1 MPTSSSGRQASQAHR
16 KWKVANMARALVGY
30 VGTSN
35 EHVLAYE
42 VTRLRRR
49 VAELEAQLAELRTE
63 HAGDLDLRD
72 LELHNFTG
80 SAEPVLA

>member
-1 MPTSSSGRQASQAHR
+1 
-16 KWKVANMARALVGY
+16 MARALMGH

-49 VAELEAQLAELRTE
+49 VAELEGQLAELRAE
-63 HAGDLDLRD
+63 HVGDLDLRD
-72 LELHNFTG
+72 LELHHITG
-80 SAEPVLA
+80 AAEPVLA

>member
-1 MPTSSSGRQASQAHR
+1 
-16 KWKVANMARALVGY
+16 MARALMGH

-35 EHVLAYE
+35 EHILTFE

-49 VAELEAQLAELRTE
+49 VAELEAELAELRTE
-63 HAGDLDLRD
+63 HTGDLDLRD
-72 LELHNFTG
+72 LELHNLTG

>member
-1 MPTSSSGRQASQAHR
+1 
-16 KWKVANMARALVGY
+16 MARALMGH

-35 EHVLAYE
+35 EHVLAFE

-49 VAELEAQLAELRTE
+49 VAELETELAEVRAQRTE
-63 HAGDLDLRD
+63 DLDLRD
-72 LELHNFTG
+72 LELHSITG

>member
-1 MPTSSSGRQASQAHR
+1 
-16 KWKVANMARALVGY
+16 MARALMGH

-35 EHVLAYE
+35 EHVLAFE

-49 VAELEAQLAELRTE
+49 VAELESELAEVRAQRTAE
-63 HAGDLDLRD
+63 LDLRD
-72 LELHNFTG
+72 LELHHLAG